1 MTRRPLTL
9 TAVAIVLAPA
19 LALARQGTTPQATI
33 PDGET
38 TFETVCAT
46 CHTMDPPPNKAPPMT
61 HVARRYRMMFK
72 TEAEGVEAI
81 TAWIAHPDTSR
92 SKMPPMAIQRFGLM
106 APLPLPEAQRREV
119 ARYVWRLGATDTA
132 HVHPPR

>member
-1 MTRRPLTL
+1 MTRRSLTIA
-9 TAVAIVLAPA
+9 AVATVLAPA
-19 LALARQGTTPQATI
+19 LAVARQGATVQATV
-33 PDGET
+33 PDGKT
-38 TFETVCAT
+38 TFETVCST
-46 CHTMDPPPNKAPPMT
+46 CHTLEAPPNKAPPMT

-81 TAWIAHPDTSR
+81 TAWIADPDTSR
-92 SKMPPMAIQRFGLM
+92 SRMPAMAIQRFGVM

-119 ARYVWRLGATDTA
+119 ARYVWRLGMADTA